1 MQAPILT
8 FTVDCPRSE
17 NHGPRH
23 WAAKKRQR
31 RALYLAVLV
40 AVQADPRWRAAV
52 LHPLVDADRRKRR
65 VVFTRGVGMM
75 IIGKRKVPTNTSDRT
90 NFAAGLKRLLDVLLC
105 DKPRRPGLG
114 FLVDDSPTW
123 LDDAYE
129 QDATGMV
136 QPGKLLVEIFECEVT
151 P

>member
-8 FTVDCPRSE
+8 FVIDCPRSE
-17 NHGPRH
+17 NHGPSH

-65 VVFTRGVGMM
+65 VVFTRGVGMAPNKS
-75 IIGKRKVPTNTSDRT
+75 GKGKHPTNVADKGRYI
-90 NFAAGLKRLLDVLLC
+90 AGLARLLDVLLC

-114 FLVDDSPTW
+114 FLVDDSPAF
-123 LDDAYE
+123 LEDEYV
-129 QDATGMV
+129 QDASV
-136 QPGKLLVEIFECEVT
+136 DPGKLRVELFECDV
-151 P
+151 PK